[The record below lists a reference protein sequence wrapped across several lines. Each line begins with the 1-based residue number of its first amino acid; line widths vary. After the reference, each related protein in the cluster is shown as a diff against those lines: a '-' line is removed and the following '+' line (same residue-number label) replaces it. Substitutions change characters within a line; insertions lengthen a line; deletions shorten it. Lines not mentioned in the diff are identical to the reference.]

1 MKIQRDLVNGYTLN
15 KFCWHTM
22 SVQKEMR
29 LTHVGLYMY
38 IVELNNKLRWPGIF
52 GLPTGHTLKTTKLSK
67 PTYFKLLND
76 LESYGMIKTIKK
88 SKNQSQAS
96 VFTIQTDSLAAYI
109 EKKKKPSGG
118 KEFLPAR

>member
-1 MKIQRDLVNGYTLN
+1 MKIQKDLMNGYTLI
-15 KFCWHTM
+15 KFCWYAM
-22 SVQKEMR
+22 SVQKQMR
-29 LTHVGLYMY
+29 LAHVGLYVY

-52 GLPTGHTLKTTKLSK
+52 GLPTGHTLKATKLSK